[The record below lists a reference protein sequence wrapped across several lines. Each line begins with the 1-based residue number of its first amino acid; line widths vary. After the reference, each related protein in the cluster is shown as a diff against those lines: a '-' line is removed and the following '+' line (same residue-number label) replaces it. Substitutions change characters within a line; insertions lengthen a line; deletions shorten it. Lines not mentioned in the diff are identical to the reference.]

1 MPGVSGALLAIN
13 FKVYDRIVESL
24 VNFFSDWKKNLRFL
38 VELGLG
44 IIIAIILFSNGIRYL
59 LNNYNFLMMMLFMG
73 LIGGGSYNYIRR
85 VSYER
90 REYKYILF
98 IVGLLIGVSFMGQMD
113 SYVISNNFNDN
124 IIEIIAYNVRK
135 YRKINGIT
143 QEQLAIDIDVTPE
156 FIRKF
161 ESTRGSE
168 GLSLM
173 SLYKISIVLN
183 VSMDKFF
190 EDIDETND

>member
-1 MPGVSGALLAIN
+1 MTK
-13 FKVYDRIVESL
+13 FKR
-24 VNFFSDWKKNLRFL
+24 
-38 VELGLG
+38 
-44 IIIAIILFSNGIRYL
+44 
-59 LNNYNFLMMMLFMG
+59 
-73 LIGGGSYNYIRR
+73 
-85 VSYER
+85 
-90 REYKYILF
+90 
-98 IVGLLIGVSFMGQMD
+98 
-113 SYVISNNFNDN
+113 NFNFNEN
-124 IIEIIAYNVRK
+124 IIEVIAYNVRK
-135 YRKINGIT
+135 YRKISGIT

-190 EDIDETND
+190 EDIDETNVQ